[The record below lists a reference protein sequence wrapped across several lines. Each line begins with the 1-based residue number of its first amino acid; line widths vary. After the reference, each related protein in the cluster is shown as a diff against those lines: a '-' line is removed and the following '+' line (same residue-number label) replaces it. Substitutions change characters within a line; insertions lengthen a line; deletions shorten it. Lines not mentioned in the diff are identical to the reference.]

1 MAELQQFYDYLQF
14 ERRYSAHTIAAYRRD
29 LTRFCELSQLSKPID
44 GSAAEMQS
52 FVARLHAKSLS
63 ARTIARHLSSLR
75 AYFRFAQRENPQLA
89 DPTVGL
95 KAPKPK
101 RKLPNNLDVD
111 RAGQLFSNPQNTS
124 SKPPTTDAT
133 TDLPIDLPTGNE
145 ANRSKAALRDRAIV
159 ELLYGSGLRLSE
171 LVGANIED
179 LDMSNGFI
187 RVTGKGSKDRV
198 VPIGEACMN
207 ALQNWL
213 ERSTDATT
221 GLPRNTGPLFT
232 ARGTKR
238 ISPRTVQTRLKQWG
252 QAKLGSNDLH
262 PHMLRHSFASHLLES
277 SGDLRAIQ
285 ELLGHSDISTTQIY
299 THLDF
304 QHLAKVYDN
313 AHPRAHSQGEPA
325 EAETKTTD
333 KADG

>member
-1 MAELQQFYDYLQF
+1 MAELQKFYDYLQF
-14 ERRYSAHTIAAYRRD
+14 ERRYSAHTLSAYRRD
-29 LTRFCELSQLSKPID
+29 LTRFCELAGVSTPALSTPAI
-44 GSAAEMQS
+44 MQT
-52 FVARLHAKSLS
+52 FVAQLHAKGLS

-75 AYFRFAQRENPQLA
+75 AYFRFAQREQPQLA

-101 RKLPNNLDVD
+101 RKLPKNLDVD
-111 RAGQLFSNPQNTS
+111 RADQLFVTQSHTS
-124 SKPPTTDAT
+124 ESASESTKQKTT
-133 TDLPIDLPTGNE
+133 
-145 ANRSKAALRDRAIV
+145 LRDRAII

-171 LVGANIED
+171 LTGANIED
-179 LDMSNGFI
+179 LDMANGFI

-198 VPIGEACMN
+198 VPIGESCMQ
-207 ALQNWL
+207 ALKSWL
-213 ERSTDATT
+213 ATT
-221 GLPRNTGPLFT
+221 VEEPTGLLRTSGPLFT
-232 ARGTKR
+232 ARGNKR
-238 ISPRTVQTRLKQWG
+238 ISPRTVQARLKRWG
-252 QAKLGSNDLH
+252 QEKLGNAELH

-313 AHPRAHSQGEPA
+313 AHPRAHSAKPDTANGDKPA
-325 EAETKTTD
+325 TD
-333 KADG
+333 TVAD

>member
-1 MAELQQFYDYLQF
+1 MAELQHFYDYLQF

-29 LTRFCELSQLSKPID
+29 LTRFCELSDLTRPSD
-44 GSAAEMQS
+44 GGAEVMQA

-75 AYFRFAQRENPQLA
+75 AYFRFAQRENPQLT

-101 RKLPNNLDVD
+101 RKLPKNLDVD
-111 RAGQLFSNPQNTS
+111 RAAQLFDHESHSAN
-124 SKPPTTDAT
+124 SKT
-133 TDLPIDLPTGNE
+133 E
-145 ANRSKAALRDRAIV
+145 LRDRAIV
-159 ELLYGSGLRLSE
+159 ELFYGSGLRLSE

-179 LDMSNGFI
+179 LDLSNGFI

-198 VPIGEACMN
+198 VPIGEACVT
-207 ALQNWL
+207 ALQNCL
-213 ERSTDATT
+213 HAAIDGAT
-221 GLPRNTGPLFT
+221 GLPRKSGPLFI
-232 ARGTKR
+232 ARGSKR

-299 THLDF
+299 THLNF

-313 AHPRAHSQGEPA
+313 AHPRAHSHVHPEGQKSATRVAGVKER
-325 EAETKTTD
+325 D
-333 KADG
+333 D

>member
-1 MAELQQFYDYLQF
+1 MVELQEFYDYLQF

-29 LTRFCELSQLSKPID
+29 LTRFCELAGLANPID
-44 GSAAEMQS
+44 SSPTVMQA
-52 FVARLHAKSLS
+52 FVAQLHARGLS

-75 AYFRFAQRENPQLA
+75 AYFRFAQRSQPQLA

-101 RKLPNNLDVD
+101 RRLPKNLDVD
-111 RAGQLFSNPQNTS
+111 RANQLFAAG
-124 SKPPTTDAT
+124 SKTHPKSTQEPTQAPTTRQKT
-133 TDLPIDLPTGNE
+133 L
-145 ANRSKAALRDRAIV
+145 LRDCAIV

-171 LVGANIED
+171 LTGANIED
-179 LDMSNGFI
+179 LDMTNGFI

-198 VPIGEACMN
+198 VPIGEACIQ

-213 ERSTDATT
+213 AISSDEAT
-221 GLPRNTGPLFT
+221 GLPRTAGPLFT
-232 ARGTKR
+232 ARGNTR
-238 ISPRTVQTRLKQWG
+238 ISPRTIQARLKKWG
-252 QAKLGSNDLH
+252 QQKLGSNELH

-304 QHLAKVYDN
+304 QHLAKVYDS
-313 AHPRAHSQGEPA
+313 AHPRAHSKQADDKTSEPDPV
-325 EAETKTTD
+325 TD
-333 KADG
+333 

>member
-29 LTRFCELSQLSKPID
+29 LTQFCELSQLTKPID

-101 RKLPNNLDVD
+101 RKLPKNLDVD
-111 RAGQLFSNPQNTS
+111 RAGQLFSNTQNTNAT
-124 SKPPTTDAT
+124 PPTTDFPT
-133 TDLPIDLPTGNE
+133 NLPSVAET
-145 ANRSKAALRDRAIV
+145 NRSKAALRDRAIV

-198 VPIGEACMN
+198 VPIGEACMS

-213 ERSTDATT
+213 EHSTDATT

-313 AHPRAHSQGEPA
+313 AHPRAHSRAESDDTPA
-325 EAETKTTD
+325 TD
-333 KADG
+333 KVDG